1 VLDQVRSACAAIMAE
16 ARYVRVDE
24 AAAVRYTASLSEAP
38 SPRWD
43 ERLYRGDDRS
53 TVAFVLTMSA
63 VNFGSG
69 WFPLLGK
76 AAGLSGYF
84 TVATAL
90 TARFRER
97 GQFSA
102 DELAVFTTEDTARLF
117 GQDVEELMALYA
129 DALCELGRHL
139 LQGYEGSFVR
149 LVEAA
154 GGRAARL
161 VELLGELSFYED
173 EPFWKRA
180 QLTASELS
188 LALGGRGSGA
198 FADLDR
204 LTAFGDNLVP
214 HVLRLDGV
222 LRYQPELVA
231 RIEAGELLEPG
242 GEEEVEIRAAAVHAV
257 ELIAAATNGRDT
269 AAEVD
274 HILWS
279 RGQEPRYKAVPR
291 HRCRTTAY

>member
-1 VLDQVRSACAAIMAE
+1 VLDQVRSACAAVVAE
-16 ARYVRVDE
+16 ARHVRID
-24 AAAVRYTASLSEAP
+24 AAARGPYAASLADAP
-38 SPRWD
+38 PPVWD

-69 WFPLLGK
+69 WFPLLRK
-76 AAGLSGYF
+76 PAGLSGYF

-90 TARFRER
+90 TARFREQGR
-97 GQFSA
+97 FSA
-102 DELAVFTTEDTARLF
+102 EELAAFTTEDAARLF

-129 DALCELGRHL
+129 DGLCQLGRYL
-139 LQGYEGSFVR
+139 LDRHQGSFVG

-161 VELLGELSFYED
+161 VELLGELSFYAD

-188 LALGGRGSGA
+188 LALEGRGWGS
-198 FADLDR
+198 FTDLER
-204 LTAFGDNLVP
+204 LTAFADNLVP

-222 LRYQPELVA
+222 LQYHPDLVA
-231 RIEAGELLEPG
+231 RIEAGEQLAHG
-242 GEEEVEIRAAAVHAV
+242 SEEEVEIRAAAVHAV
-257 ELIAAATNGRDT
+257 ELIAAASDGRRTPAD
-269 AAEVD
+269 VD
-274 HILWS
+274 HIIWA
-279 RGQEPRYKAVPR
+279 RGQQRRYKSVPR

>member
-1 VLDQVRSACAAIMAE
+1 VLDQVRSACASITAG
-16 ARYVRVDE
+16 ARHVRVDE
-24 AAAVRYTASLSEAP
+24 EAAVRYAASLSEAP

-43 ERLYRGDDRS
+43 ERLYRGDESS

-69 WFPLLGK
+69 WFPLLRK
-76 AAGLSGYF
+76 PDGLSGYF
-84 TVATAL
+84 TIAGGL

-97 GQFSA
+97 GPFPA
-102 DELAVFTTEDTARLF
+102 DELAVFTTEDCASLF

-129 DALCELGRHL
+129 DALGELGRHL
-139 LQGYEGSFVR
+139 LHSYDGSFVT

-188 LALGGRGSGA
+188 LALDGKGLGA
-198 FADLDR
+198 FGDLDR
-204 LTAFGDNLVP
+204 LTAFADNLVP

-231 RIEAGELLEPG
+231 RIESGELLPPG
-242 GEEEVEIRAAAVHAV
+242 RDEEVEIRAAAVHAV
-257 ELIAAATNGRDT
+257 ELIAAATDGSHT
-269 AAEVD
+269 AADVD

-279 RGQEPRYKAVPR
+279 RGQGTRYKSVPR